1 MDAFDDTALIA
12 EINSVINPETS
23 DAAIDGVMQRLAQ
36 NTRLDADHAM
46 TGTSLFR
53 QMFSDMAPTMGPA
66 SISGLFPHP
75 FTESEEY
82 REWQAL
88 QAVRTTTHTNVPL
101 YETYLSPQRH
111 RTLYSHKQ
119 APLHSTQEFVFNA
132 EFSNYAKEAKGPA
145 DGKVDTAPSAAVPAA
160 AAAAAAAAT
169 TASASTGGGTIAQRL
184 TTASTLL
191 HPRSINGWGVSA
203 LNFFLYSDERASTKT
218 LDEIMAVIGHA
229 LGVVMSVEFL
239 PTSCTFSRS
248 KVALEHMVPMYDYW
262 RYHFGD
268 PEIKTV
274 DAPTGAGVCA
284 WWVVRKAVVSTAGG
298 VHPPI
303 PPPKPVLLQPPQ
315 QPLPKP
321 AARPA
326 SPPPATGPLDVKHGG
341 SGGAAAAAAAAP
353 APTPP
358 PPPPPP
364 LSWLARQT
372 LLNEKRS
379 YALSRF
385 AHYRSLKLGA
395 EGGERRQRVV
405 WRIEPHLTTNGAPP
419 SYGLDLKTEGSYG
432 QIFVG
437 RVARIREPT
446 AALPTREHTHRA
458 LFPRRLDWY
467 PYLLNLPTL
476 EMHLDIDSYRAR
488 ASAVLL

>member
-1 MDAFDDTALIA
+1 MNAFDDTALMA

-66 SISGLFPHP
+66 SISDLFPHP

-82 REWQAL
+82 LEWQAL
-88 QAVRTTTHTNVPL
+88 QAVLTTTHTNVPL

-119 APLHSTQEFVFNA
+119 APLHSAQEFVFNA
-132 EFSNYAKEAKGPA
+132 EFSSYAKEVKGAASAA
-145 DGKVDTAPSAAVPAA
+145 DGKADTTPSSAPA
-160 AAAAAAAAT
+160 
-169 TASASTGGGTIAQRL
+169 ASASASAAGGGGAIVQRL

-239 PTSCTFSRS
+239 PDIYTFSRS
-248 KVALEHMVPMYDYW
+248 KVALGHMVPMYDYW

-268 PEIKTV
+268 PEIKTT
-274 DAPTGAGVCA
+274 DAPTGMGVCA
-284 WWVVRKAVVSTAGG
+284 WWVVRKAVVPAADG
-298 VHPPI
+298 VQPPI

-315 QPLPKP
+315 QPPPKP

-326 SPPPATGPLDVKHGG
+326 SPPPATMPLDVKHGG
-341 SGGAAAAAAAAP
+341 SSSGGAAAAAAAAP
-353 APTPP
+353 GPT

-385 AHYRSLKLGA
+385 AHYRNVKLGA
-395 EGGERRQRVV
+395 EGGGGRGPRQRVV

-432 QIFVG
+432 QILVG

-446 AALPTREHTHRA
+446 AALPTREHTYRA

-476 EMHLDIDSYRAR
+476 EMHLNIDSYRAR